1 MKKNTTVQKS
11 LLKKA
16 GNPHGGLPPLLLVVV
31 VALTLILGSCFAPV
45 STSEQGIN
53 LDISMGS
60 RGLPEGDTVV
70 LAGLLINSGFEETLK
85 DVTQLMVALDSGE
98 LTAGEEAQMEE
109 RLEEILLTV
118 ALGGTMKFSGNPY
131 FAIEVDYDDVS
142 DTADFA
148 VNGIPADKDYF
159 LYMGGFDT
167 IDDVKKFFGLMEEEE
182 DDEYD
187 EDTVNYSHIFYLEG
201 DDPGIAGNIAV
212 PFDVEGVDFT
222 GDFTV
227 TNTSGLYKGPGWYYV
242 EPWNGLETELKA
254 PAGQPFTVRP
264 GETTTVQ
271 VYLTDD
277 SDDTP
282 E

>member
-1 MKKNTTVQKS
+1 MKKNTSVQKN

-16 GNPHGGLPPLLLVVV
+16 GYHHGGLLPLLMII
-31 VALTLILGSCFAPV
+31 VAITLILGSCFAPV
-45 STSEQGIN
+45 STGEQGIS
-53 LDISMGS
+53 LDVSMTS
-60 RGLPEGDTVV
+60 RGLPSGDTVV

-85 DVTQLMVALDSGE
+85 DVTQLMVALDYLNSSGLYPIAE
-98 LTAGEEAQMEE
+98 QQIED
-109 RLEEILLTV
+109 RLEEILLNV

-131 FAIEVDYDDVS
+131 FAIEVDYDGENHE
-142 DTADFA
+142 ADFA

-167 IDDVKKFFGLMEEEE
+167 IDDVKKFFGLMEEQEG
-182 DDEYD
+182 DDYD

-201 DDPGIAGNIAV
+201 DDPGTGGTVTV
-212 PFDVEGVDFT
+212 PFDVEGIDFS
-222 GDFTV
+222 GNFTV
-227 TNTSGLYKGPGWYYV
+227 INAGGFYEGSGWYYV
-242 EPWNGLETELKA
+242 EPWEGLGTDLKV

-264 GETTTVQ
+264 GETTTVE

-277 SDDTP
+277 IA